1 MSSPK
6 RAAKAIA
13 VKSSAKTAKPARRP
27 VAAAP
32 TAKPRVAVVEGASAD
47 AKRVAAVLERS
58 IVDGKL
64 YIVSAEALQ
73 KLIAAACRVYTARVE
88 AGEAIMPVPKNRF
101 RHDRNGHGERIV
113 KGRRSRGFRARHV
126 AELDGTVTPS
136 TEDWNVRR
144 NTMDLIADR
153 GRRVTIEELNT
164 RRLLAHARKQ
174 AVSAISTIW

>member
-13 VKSSAKTAKPARRP
+13 KSSAKTAKPARRP

-64 YIVSAEALQ
+64 DIVSAEALQ

-88 AGEAIMPVPKNRF
+88 AGEAITPVPKNSISATDVMVTASGLLKAADLAVF
-101 RHDRNGHGERIV
+101 ELGMWQSWT
-113 KGRRSRGFRARHV
+113 GR
-126 AELDGTVTPS
+126 
-136 TEDWNVRR
+136 
-144 NTMDLIADR
+144 
-153 GRRVTIEELNT
+153 
-164 RRLLAHARKQ
+164 
-174 AVSAISTIW
+174 